1 MGKTFLFP
9 FAFHVSSKNL
19 MVTSNHAFRAETE
32 SILKRKL
39 IKISQK
45 TMKRKCQAE
54 TQGKRNNEDTEQA
67 ENKTQNGRTKSSSP

>member
-1 MGKTFLFP
+1 
-9 FAFHVSSKNL
+9 
-19 MVTSNHAFRAETE
+19 MVTSNHTSRAETE

-67 ENKTQNGRTKSSSP
+67 ENKTQNGRTKSLSP